1 MRCVLHRGQGARA
14 SSQRECVYRARALL
28 LCELDARAQSP
39 RRGHGAQAS
48 DKRAHGVS
56 RVIWEGFGPPRA
68 APGSLPPLPTRS
80 TAKGTGQQAQGGR
93 GGCAVGAAREP
104 VHAPSA
110 RGVPV
115 RIWEGDLHQGPVM
128 AAFVD
133 CARAPV
139 RPVPGS
145 ATRHRQVLP
154 LPNPPLALKAYG
166 AKLDST

>member
-1 MRCVLHRGQGARA
+1 MCGACCIEVRARA
-14 SSQRECVYRARALL
+14 RPPSVNVSIARALL

-39 RRGHGAQAS
+39 RGGHGAS

-139 RPVPGS
+139 RPVPVS
-145 ATRHRQVLP
+145 ATRHRQPVSR
-154 LPNPPLALKAYG
+154 NFCG
-166 AKLDST
+166 EQTRAKFRRSSYEIP